1 MLNLQ
6 MRFCEV
12 MSLAQP
18 IVCAQVSSY
27 GFLGQ
32 RRAETLFD
40 IQALSLGAL
49 VERPL
54 QGDEHD
60 VLNELP
66 PQGREV
72 PDPFQSYLSS

>member
-1 MLNLQ
+1 MH
-6 MRFCEV
+6 FCEV

-54 QGDEHD
+54 QGDEDD

-66 PQGREV
+66 PQGRGI
-72 PDPFQSYLSS
+72 PDPLESNLGS